1 MARIK
6 MLQREEMNE
15 EQKKQ
20 FDEFPA
26 NLAKGLLLTKTLAKG
41 YAALGTALRYTEFPA
56 KERELVIV
64 RVGEFSNCR
73 YELMQHRELALAA
86 GWTEEDLYAVKINK
100 LEHFN
105 ERIQAILKFTNECME
120 LVKVNTETFYNVRK
134 FLSEAEIAELT
145 LLIGHYMM
153 TARFI
158 ETLEIDLD
166 DKPTS
171 WENVKLSNQ

>member
-6 MLQREEMNE
+6 MLKREEMNE

-64 RVGEFSNCR
+64 RVGEFCHCK

-86 GWTEEDLYAVKINK
+86 GWTEEDLHAVSVNN
-100 LEHFN
+100 LEHFDD
-105 ERIQAILKFTNECME
+105 RIQAILRFTNECME
-120 LVKVNTETFYNVRK
+120 LVKVSTETFDNARK
-134 FLSEAEIAELT
+134 FLSEAETAELT
-145 LLIGHYMM
+145 LLVGHYMM

-158 ETLEIDLD
+158 ETLEIDMD
-166 DKPTS
+166 EHPTS
-171 WENVKLSNQ
+171 WENVKLSN